1 MLPGL
6 EPLTPLSVA
15 LTMLGLVLGVAIWT
29 WRANQPTLQ
38 QRIVTAPSEVRKHLL
53 RQMSTVIFGLLGL
66 LIFSGIVQGT
76 ALAPIISLLSTLGG
90 MAFWGYVGALI
101 LLIVRSSSNNES
113 G

>member
-15 LTMLGLVLGVAIWT
+15 LTMLGLVLGVALWT
-29 WRANQPTLQ
+29 WRSNQPAMQ
-38 QRIVTAPSEVRKHLL
+38 QRIQADSGGVRKQLL

-66 LIFSGIVQGT
+66 LIFGGIVAST
-76 ALAPIISLLSTLGG
+76 ALAPLITILSIIGG

-101 LLIVRSSSNNES
+101 LLIMRGGGNDAA
-113 G
+113 